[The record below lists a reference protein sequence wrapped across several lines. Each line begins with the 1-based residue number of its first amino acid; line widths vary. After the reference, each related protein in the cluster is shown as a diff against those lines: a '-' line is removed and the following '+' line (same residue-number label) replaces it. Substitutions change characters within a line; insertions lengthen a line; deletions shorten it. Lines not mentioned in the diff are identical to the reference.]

1 MADEGLKELA
11 GFGLKEDIRPRIMLK
26 PKTPKKNDIVEV
38 RVKIE
43 HPQDPGG
50 RTDRKTGK
58 MLLRHYITKM
68 EAYYAG
74 RMLSSYDCTT
84 GLSDDPIFGFMLRLE
99 EPGTLKVL
107 MECNIGSRFEN
118 SIEIKV

>member
-1 MADEGLKELA
+1 MKEDIPQELS
-11 GFGLKEDIRPRIMLK
+11 GLKEDLRPRIILR
-26 PKTPKKNDIVEV
+26 PKSPKRGDIVEV

-50 RTDRKTGK
+50 RTDRKTGR
-58 MLLRHYITKM
+58 LLHRHYITKM
-68 EAYYAG
+68 ETSYAG
-74 RMLSSYDCTT
+74 KTLSIYDCTT

-107 MECNIGSRFEN
+107 MECNAGNRFEN
-118 SIEIKV
+118 SIDIKV

>member
-1 MADEGLKELA
+1 MKEEIPQELA
-11 GFGLKEDIRPRIMLK
+11 ALKEDIKPRIILK
-26 PKTPKKNDIVEV
+26 PKEPKHGDIVEV
-38 RVKIE
+38 RVRIE

-58 MLLRHYITKM
+58 LLPRHYISRM

-74 RMLSSYDCTT
+74 KALSNYDCTT
-84 GLSDDPIFGFMLRLE
+84 GLSDDPIFGFMLKLD
-99 EPGTLKVL
+99 EPGTFKVV
-107 MECNIGSRFEN
+107 MECNVGNRFEN